1 MKVYIVY
8 SGTYDDVH
16 VDQIFS
22 TRELAQQYIDLNDE
36 AEPYVLMPG
45 WSMVSDDMHPHLRI
59 YEVEVDQLVPMMKD
73 PENIYIGNMDID
85 GNITFLYRRF
95 DQMLEWKND
104 VWQIMPAYKDD
115 EGHYKQYI
123 IDATW
128 KQGIPINYLV
138 FKVKADSQESAINI
152 VNAKRLKL
160 IDDGVFKRE
169 VTENFVY
176 IRGEGEFD
184 K

>member
-1 MKVYIVY
+1 MKIYSVY

-22 TRELAQQYIDLNDE
+22 TRELAQQYIDLTDE
-36 AEPYVLMPG
+36 GDRDVYMPG
-45 WSMVSDDMHPHLRI
+45 WSMVSEDMHPHLRI
-59 YEVEVDQLVPMMKD
+59 YEVEVDQVVPMMND

-85 GNITFLYRRF
+85 GNITFLYRKF
-95 DQMLEWKND
+95 DQILGWEND
-104 VWQIMPAYKDD
+104 VWHIMPAYKDD
-115 EGHYKQYI
+115 EGHYQQYY

-128 KQGIPINYLV
+128 EQGVPSNYLV
-138 FKVKADSQESAINI
+138 FKVKADSQESAINT
-152 VNAKRLKL
+152 VNTKRLKL

-176 IRGEGEFD
+176 IRGDGEDD

>member
-1 MKVYIVY
+1 MKIYLVY
-8 SGTYDDVH
+8 SGTYDDIH
-16 VDQIFS
+16 VDKIFS

-36 AEPYVLMPG
+36 ADCDVDMPG
-45 WSMVSDDMHPHLRI
+45 WSMLVDDMQPHLRI
-59 YEVEVDQLVPMMKD
+59 YEVEVDQVVPMMKD

-95 DQMLEWKND
+95 DQMLEWENE
-104 VWQIMPAYKDD
+104 IYHITPAYKDD
-115 EGHYKQYI
+115 QGHYHEYY

-128 KQGIPINYLV
+128 EQGVPSNYLV
-138 FKVKADSQESAINI
+138 FKVKADSQESAINT

-176 IRGEGEFD
+176 IIGEGE
-184 K
+184 